1 MTGEREGQPHI
12 RDVAQRWEVAD
23 SVRRFDGS
31 LISVRTD
38 SVRMP
43 DGAVADRDVVEHPGA
58 VGVLALDGADRVLL
72 VRQYRHPT
80 GHCLWEAPA
89 GLRDVDGEEPRDTAR
104 RELYEEAGYLARHWH
119 TLVDGY
125 TSPGMCDERIRIYLA
140 RGLTQV
146 ADEQRFVGVHEETD
160 MPIGWLDLD
169 DAVGRVL
176 AGHLHNPMAVM
187 GILAAYAARA
197 DGFRRLR
204 PADAPED

>member
-1 MTGEREGQPHI
+1 MGEEHRRPDI
-12 RDVAQRWEVAD
+12 RDVAQRREVTG
-23 SVRRFDGS
+23 SVRRFEGA

-43 DGAVADRDVVEHPGA
+43 DRVIAERDVVEHPGA
-58 VGVLALDGADRVLL
+58 VGVLALDDAERVLL

-89 GLRDVDGEEPRDTAR
+89 GLRDVDGETPCETAR
-104 RELYEEAGYLARHWH
+104 RELYEEAGHLARHWH

-125 TSPGMCDERIRIYLA
+125 TSPGMCDERIRIFLA
-140 RGLTQV
+140 RGLSEV
-146 ADEQRFVGVHEETD
+146 ADDQRFAGTHEESD
-160 MPIGWLDLD
+160 MPTGWLHLD

-176 AGHLHNPMAVM
+176 GGHLHNPMAVM

-197 DGFRRLR
+197 DGFRSLR
-204 PADAPED
+204 PADAAED